1 MIRKFDTYSEMI
13 PVYCMDCLLDIRNVS
28 NFKIWG
34 WGFWLESL
42 KIAWKGTLIFIYV
55 IE

>member
-1 MIRKFDTYSEMI
+1 MIRKFDTYSEMM
-13 PVYCMDCLLDIRNVS
+13 PVWIVLLDVRNVS

-42 KIAWKGTLIFIYV
+42 KIAWKGTMIFIYV

>member
-1 MIRKFDTYSEMI
+1 MIRKFDTYSEMMFI
-13 PVYCMDCLLDIRNVS
+13 VWIVLLDIRNVS

>member
-13 PVYCMDCLLDIRNVS
+13 VLLDIRNVS

-34 WGFWLESL
+34 WGFWLKSL
-42 KIAWKGTLIFIYV
+42 KIAWKGTLIFIYML
-55 IE
+55 